1 MRHRLKIKNFI
12 FALIFLSF
20 VSCDKDEELTFSYLK
35 GVYNGTFTVEY
46 SEDPIF
52 YDQMELSNEVT
63 IEFKNGNF
71 SCSSGE
77 NHIPA
82 GGSGK
87 YEMNENKITFNDE
100 NGWFADFDGNLVLD
114 GEYDIKEENSKII
127 ISAKKGIG
135 FYKYHL
141 KKQ

>member
-1 MRHRLKIKNFI
+1 M
-12 FALIFLSF
+12 
-20 VSCDKDEELTFSYLK
+20 SCDKDEELTFSDLNGIYI
-35 GVYNGTFTVEY
+35 GTFTVEY

-63 IEFKNGNF
+63 IEFENGIF

-87 YEMNENKITFNDE
+87 FEINGNKITFNDK
-100 NGWFADFDGNLVLD
+100 NGWYADFDGNLVLD
-114 GEYDIKEENSKII
+114 GEYDIKENNSKII
-127 ISAKKGIG
+127 ISAQKGIG
-135 FYKYHL
+135 FYKYQL
-141 KKQ
+141 NKQ